1 MYILKKSIR
10 FLPNT
15 CSLLGGNENGGLEV
29 DIEEGGIGVV
39 IGATLSPPER
49 MLVLRGFGFGFGGR
63 AGCIPAPPAP
73 LGGRTGWD
81 PLPPSLTPDRF
92 AAGCIVWGS
101 TG

>member
-1 MYILKKSIR
+1 MFTKTNR

-29 DIEEGGIGVV
+29 DMEEGGIGVF
-39 IGATLSPPER
+39 IGATLSPPEKP
-49 MLVLRGFGFGFGGR
+49 MLVFRGFGLGFGGR
-63 AGCIPAPPAP
+63 AGWIPAPPAP

-81 PLPPSLTPDRF
+81 PLPPPLTPDRF
-92 AAGCIVWGS
+92 AVGCIVWGS